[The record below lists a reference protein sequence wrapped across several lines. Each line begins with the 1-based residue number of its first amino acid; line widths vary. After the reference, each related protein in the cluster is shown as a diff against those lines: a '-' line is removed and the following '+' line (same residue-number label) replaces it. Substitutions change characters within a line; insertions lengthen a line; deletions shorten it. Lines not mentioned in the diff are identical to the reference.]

1 MFEFILLVICSIFL
15 ARYLEKRSKII
26 SAAHAILF
34 IVLMVFYFFNTEFP
48 LVVKAATNMFGVDN
62 YKVIHEAFV
71 ESSMYSRIGF
81 SSLFAIEIVIN
92 STIAIVSIIATI
104 KAFKLIVKEYKF
116 YNDFKLNQNIQ
127 KSEYYPRAK
136 DVKCSF
142 RTYLL
147 NCSLLN

>member
-34 IVLMVFYFFNTEFP
+34 IVLMVFYFFTTNNV
-48 LVVKAATNMFGVDN
+48 LVAQAATNMFGENN
-62 YKVIHEAFV
+62 YKIVHEAFV

-81 SSLFAIEIVIN
+81 SSLFVIEIVIN
-92 STIAIVSIIATI
+92 STIAIVSVIATI

-116 YNDFKLNQNIQ
+116 YNDFKFDQNIQ
-127 KSEYYPRAK
+127 KCEYYPRAK
-136 DVKCSF
+136 DVKCSK

-147 NCSLLN
+147 NCCLLN